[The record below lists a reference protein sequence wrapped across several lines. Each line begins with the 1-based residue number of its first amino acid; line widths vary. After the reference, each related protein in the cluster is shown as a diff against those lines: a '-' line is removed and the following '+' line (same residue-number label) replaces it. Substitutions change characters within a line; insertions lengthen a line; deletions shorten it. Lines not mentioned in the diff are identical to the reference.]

1 MIDSKLLEEL
11 ASAEIHNNYMESKLF
26 LSDSSIHQLSAR
38 ELADL
43 AFVSSLALY
52 ICYYQA
58 ATRGAAIRYAQKI
71 IDYVNIN
78 NNFST
83 KRIMANDLY
92 LVFHGLSD
100 RDDSMIAGKLRPN
113 AQSDTVWQK
122 VSINMPIVKKMF
134 NDMATDSM
142 DTRGYISRALF
153 RLETD
158 LYVVDS
164 TLRQLRRNAQEWY
177 QLSPADKA
185 YTIARIASWMETH
198 ARSMD
203 LLSLVKTLANSKDIS
218 V

>member
-11 ASAEIHNNYMESKLF
+11 AAAEIHNKYMESKLF

-43 AFVSSLALY
+43 AFVSSIALY
-52 ICYYQA
+52 ICYYQS
-58 ATRGAAIRYAQKI
+58 ATRGPAIRYAQKI

-78 NNFST
+78 NNFSA

-100 RDDSMIAGKLRPN
+100 KDNSMIAGKLRDN
-113 AQSDTVWQK
+113 AQTDTVWQK

-134 NDMATDSM
+134 NDIATDSM

-177 QLSPADKA
+177 QLSPEDKT
-185 YTIARIASWMETH
+185 YTIARIAAWLETH

>member
-1 MIDSKLLEEL
+1 MIDSKLLTEL
-11 ASAEIHNNYMESKLF
+11 ASAGIHNKYMESKLF
-26 LSDSSIHQLSAR
+26 LSDSSIHRLSAR

-58 ATRGAAIRYAQKI
+58 VTRGSAIRYAQKI

-83 KRIMANDLY
+83 RRIMANDLY
-92 LVFHGLSD
+92 LVFHGLSS

-113 AQSDTVWQK
+113 TQTDTVWEK
-122 VSINMPIVKKMF
+122 VRINMPIVKKMF
-134 NDMATDSM
+134 NDMATDSL

-158 LYVVDS
+158 LYVIDS

-177 QLSPADKA
+177 HLSPEDKI
-185 YTIARIASWMETH
+185 YTITRLTTWMETH

-203 LLSLVKTLANSKDIS
+203 LLSLVKALANSKDIS
-218 V
+218 A

>member
-11 ASAEIHNNYMESKLF
+11 AAAEIHNKYMESKLF

-58 ATRGAAIRYAQKI
+58 ATRNEASKYAQKI

-100 RDDSMIAGKLRPN
+100 RDDSMISGKLRPN
-113 AQSDTVWQK
+113 AQTDTVWQK
-122 VSINMPIVKKMF
+122 VRINMPIVKKMF
-134 NDMATDSM
+134 NDMATSSM

-177 QLSPADKA
+177 QLGPEDKA

>member
-1 MIDSKLLEEL
+1 MIDHTLLEQL
-11 ASAEIHNNYMESKLF
+11 ATAEIHNKYMESKLF
-26 LSDSSIHQLSAR
+26 LSDSSIHQISAR

-58 ATRGAAIRYAQKI
+58 ATRGSAIRYAQQI

-78 NNFST
+78 NNFSA

-92 LVFHGLSD
+92 LVFHGLSS
-100 RDDSMIAGKLRPN
+100 RDQSMISGKLRAN
-113 AQSDTVWQK
+113 AQTDTVWQK
-122 VSINMPIVKKMF
+122 VSVNVPIVKKMF
-134 NDMATDSM
+134 NDIATDSL

-164 TLRQLRRNAQEWY
+164 TIRQLRRNAQEWY
-177 QLSPADKA
+177 RLDPEDKT
-185 YTIARIASWMETH
+185 YTIARLVTWIETH
-198 ARSMD
+198 AASMD
-203 LLSLVKTLANSKDIS
+203 LLSLIKKLANSKDIS